1 LFPSRFD
8 ASKSLA
14 NRREGAAIPITT
26 LLLDGHAA
34 RLEWTQ
40 EAETYRYRFESQTE
54 KAADIRQVEPG
65 VYSVLVDGR
74 SYEVRVDGANISV
87 SQRTFRVELVDPRR
101 WNRDR
106 NHRQTEGVQNIAA
119 TMPGKV
125 VRVLVSPGDQV
136 EAGQGLIVVEAM
148 KMQNEMK
155 AVRAGRVVTL
165 AAVAGATVNAG
176 EILAT
181 IE

>member
-1 LFPSRFD
+1 
-8 ASKSLA
+8 
-14 NRREGAAIPITT
+14 
-26 LLLDGHAA
+26 
-34 RLEWTQ
+34 
-40 EAETYRYRFESQTE
+40 
-54 KAADIRQVEPG
+54 

-101 WNRDR
+101 WKRDR

>member
-1 LFPSRFD
+1 MLLNGREIRLDWKQDGETCRF
-8 ASKSLA
+8 
-14 NRREGAAIPITT
+14 RI
-26 LLLDGHAA
+26 
-34 RLEWTQ
+34 
-40 EAETYRYRFESQTE
+40 ESE
-54 KAADIRQVEPG
+54 EERVADIRPVEPA

-74 SYEVRVDGANISV
+74 SYQAIVDGNSV
-87 SQRTFRVELVDPRR
+87 SIAGRTFAVEVIDPRR
-101 WNRDR
+101 WKRER
-106 NHRQTEGVQNIAA
+106 NHQAGEGFQNIIAS
-119 TMPGKV
+119 MPGKV
-125 VRVLVSPGDQV
+125 IRVLVSAGDAV

>member
-1 LFPSRFD
+1 M
-8 ASKSLA
+8 
-14 NRREGAAIPITT
+14 
-26 LLLDGHAA
+26 LLDGREA

-40 EAETYRYRFESQTE
+40 DGETFRYRFESE
-54 KAADIRQVEPG
+54 VESAADIRQVEPG
-65 VYSVLVDGR
+65 VYLALVNGR
-74 SYEVRVDGANISV
+74 SYNVRVDGSSISAC
-87 SQRTFRVELVDPRR
+87 QRTFHVEIVDPRR
-101 WNRDR
+101 WSRDR
-106 NHRQTEGVQNIAA
+106 NRSLAEGAQNIAA
-119 TMPGKV
+119 AMPGKV
-125 VRVLVSPGDQV
+125 VRVLVSQGDQV

-155 AVRAGRVVTL
+155 AVRAGRVTAL